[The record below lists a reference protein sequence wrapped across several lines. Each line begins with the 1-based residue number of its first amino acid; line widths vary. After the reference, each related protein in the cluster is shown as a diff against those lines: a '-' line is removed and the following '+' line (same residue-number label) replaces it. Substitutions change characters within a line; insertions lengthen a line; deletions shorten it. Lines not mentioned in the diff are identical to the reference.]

1 MLTGESMTFRRGLR
15 LCKSGNHDLHTEER
29 VSVMGATVFDRK
41 RLARLLEE
49 LAVLSGMGVS
59 FWHPEK
65 NLCIVTTSNVPSPF
79 CEFLQRKQAM
89 RTACSECEHR
99 ALALCKSDYKT
110 HYFTCHAGL
119 TECISPVVY
128 NGILLGFI
136 MTGQIISPED
146 NHKSFEISRDWFE
159 SNGFDYEEVRN
170 LYIDLPVVSIERQSA
185 LIHMIEALAS
195 FVYIEGMVQRI
206 EFPILHRLD
215 DYISAHINEQISLDS
230 VAESLHVSKSTICH
244 MLKSERNTTLTKLV
258 NQRRIERVCL
268 DLKEGKS
275 ITVAAAAAGF
285 SSASYCSRV
294 FLNIMGIRP
303 ETYLR
308 DMQIKVDS

>member
-1 MLTGESMTFRRGLR
+1 
-15 LCKSGNHDLHTEER
+15 
-29 VSVMGATVFDRK
+29 MGATVFDRK

-49 LAVLSGMGVS
+49 LSVLSGMGVS

-89 RTACSECEHR
+89 RAACNKCEQQ
-99 ALALCKSDYKT
+99 ALAQCKRDYKT

-119 TECISPVVY
+119 TECISPVAY

-136 MTGQIISPED
+136 MTGQIVTLGD
-146 NHKSFEISRDWFE
+146 NHKSFEMSRAWFE

-195 FVYIEGMVQRI
+195 FVHIEGMVQRI
-206 EFPILHRLD
+206 EFPILRRLD
-215 DYISAHINEQISLDS
+215 DYINAHIHEQITLDS
-230 VAESLHVSKSTICH
+230 VAEALHVSKSTICH
-244 MLKSERNTTLTKLV
+244 LLKSERNTTLTKHV
-258 NQRRIERVCL
+258 NQRRIEQVCL
-268 DLKEGKS
+268 DLKDGKS
-275 ITVAAAAAGF
+275 ITVAATSAGF

-294 FLNIMGIRP
+294 FLRVMGIRP
-303 ETYLR
+303 EAYRR